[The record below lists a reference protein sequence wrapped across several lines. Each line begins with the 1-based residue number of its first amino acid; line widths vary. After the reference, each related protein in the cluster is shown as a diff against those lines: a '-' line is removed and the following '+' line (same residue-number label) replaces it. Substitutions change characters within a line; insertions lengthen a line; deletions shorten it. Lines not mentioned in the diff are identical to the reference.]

1 MKTESSIHGDRPYE
15 VSYMPEL
22 IPVLSKSDIDS
33 LVTQI
38 AQQISSDYQHRDLIL
53 IGVLKGAV
61 VFLSD
66 LVRRIEVPAQIDF
79 IRAFS
84 YGSGVTSSEDI
95 RLTKGIE
102 IDIKNKDVLLV
113 EDIVDTGLTLKYLI
127 DYLRSYHPKTL
138 KVCAF
143 IDKHERRKIDIAVDY
158 CCHDVSEGFLVGYG
172 LDYNED
178 YRYLSGIYLLNL

>member
-1 MKTESSIHGDRPYE
+1 
-15 VSYMPEL
+15 MPEL
-22 IPVLSKSDIDS
+22 IPVLSKNDIDS
-33 LVTQI
+33 LVTQV
-38 AQQISSDYQHRDLIL
+38 AQRISSDYQHHNLIL
-53 IGVLKGAV
+53 IGVLKGAF

-66 LVRRIEVPAQIDF
+66 LVRCMDIPAQIDF

-84 YGSGVTSSEDI
+84 YGSGDSSSEDI
-95 RLTKGIE
+95 RLTKDIE
-102 IDIKNKDVLLV
+102 VDIKNKDVLLV

-143 IDKHERRKIDIAVDY
+143 IDKHERRKADVAIDY
-158 CCHDVSEGFLVGYG
+158 SCHDVTEGFLVGYG

-178 YRYLSGIYLLNL
+178 YRYLSGIYRLKL